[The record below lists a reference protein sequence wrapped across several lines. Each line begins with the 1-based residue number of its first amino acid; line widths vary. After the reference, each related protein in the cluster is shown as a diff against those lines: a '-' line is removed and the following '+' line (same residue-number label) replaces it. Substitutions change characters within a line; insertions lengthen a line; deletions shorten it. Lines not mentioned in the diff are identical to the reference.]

1 MRATALTTLKK
12 VAFTLLCCTVLMV
25 FGASAQTLQSIKADP
40 GTNTGPPSG
49 AILDLANPPQ
59 AVPGGGN
66 DTYQQ
71 YTVTFQAALANT
83 AITFAFREDP
93 AFISFSNASVTDIT
107 NPNSPGPNL
116 LQNGNFSLGT
126 YAETMDGVVVNSLTP
141 VDWTYANQYGA
152 AAGGIVESAC
162 GAGPAPLYTFGVGDC
177 WFDGAVEA
185 FDAISQTIPTTVG
198 DTYLISF
205 YVADNSGCGCDFSDL
220 SGDGFPGI
228 DVAVYAQA
236 GLPPPNQDTLTL
248 TLTGLG
254 AGNVTDTTSPPVS
267 PTPINCSEAGGGVAQ
282 TGICSESDAGGTMVT
297 LTETPGTTAGGLS
310 TFGGWG
316 PVNGPCAY
324 AGTNPTCTLTMN
336 SAQSVT
342 ASFVAPPVSYN
353 LTFSPGTNV
362 TQSALLCYGQ
372 PLPSTDTCSDP
383 NASQLT
389 IMTPM
394 VMTEFPLTVLVTEF
408 SDNGL
413 CLPGGNGQSSQFA
426 CRFGSFFNYGT
437 DPNGNTIAPL
447 CYGYLNGSCAQ
458 YLLYDTNSGP
468 HTAFPPGLTSGD
480 FYLDFGFNNTSAI
493 SNLTSYWANSTPRVL
508 DDPDSYEF
516 PPLPYGTNCGD
527 PMQVGTTP
535 TQYSPTIY
543 CQFVEDVTTFYTP
556 GPGLDP
562 IGGRIPATNNLGVA
576 FLPTTTGTGP
586 SQTPPTAT
594 APAITGSCVTGTAC
608 VLSGSS
614 LTFAEGMGG
623 TFQVTVTAG
632 YPAPNL
638 TESGALPTGLTFNTA
653 TGTISGTPAD
663 GADGTSYP
671 ITVTATNGSG
681 SAVLSYT
688 LTVAPAALT
697 ITASSATV
705 AYGTGI
711 PTITPTISGLV
722 NGDGN
727 SVLGTMT
734 CSAAVPAGKPVGTW
748 PTTCSG
754 ASDPTYAIT
763 PVPGTLQITAVPLII
778 TASSPTITSG
788 TTPTINPIYSPFVNG
803 DSPSSLTMQPNCTT
817 TATSTSLP
825 GSYPSTCSGAVDP
838 NYTISYVP
846 GTVTVVGLEISP
858 LTVNFG
864 QLYWGQIGIQGIV
877 LKNTGTTPVTITSIN
892 HAGGTAPGDFGDL
905 TFCPPM
911 ILKLPATLP
920 AGKRCAIGV
929 GILATAKVFS
939 PTASTTYLTI
949 TEGAATQT
957 VLLTAQVI
965 NPQASFSSTYLSSGK
980 LTFPTTAEGNNNEQ
994 TITVTNPGNTPLIL
1008 GNPAISVSSSSGYF
1022 TLSSTTCNGATVD
1035 TTSEGG
1041 VTSCVINV
1049 TFAPNATGTF
1059 AGTLKVAD
1067 NAWIGPHTI
1076 SLSGSTGH

>member
-1 MRATALTTLKK
+1 MVSAALGQVAGGPANPSSGPTAPPPTAGQNDPIIGLPADPNYGNCFPFGCAYNGSYQQVYISSQFSGPITITGLSFYNTQVNDEATAMNSGTWTISLSTTSKNLDTLSTTFSNNIGPDNTQVFSGNLAQSWAFGDTLAIVLTTPFTYNPSSGNLLMTV
-12 VAFTLLCCTVLMV
+12 VATGTTAPDGFIYFDTNGEAEEGGDTIMGRVYCSEVEGAGVDCGPTGLVDSG
-25 FGASAQTLQSIKADP
+25 FGL
-40 GTNTGPPSG
+40 
-49 AILDLANPPQ
+49 
-59 AVPGGGN
+59 
-66 DTYQQ
+66 
-71 YTVTFQAALANT
+71 
-83 AITFAFREDP
+83 
-93 AFISFSNASVTDIT
+93 VTDI
-107 NPNSPGPNL
+107 S
-116 LQNGNFSLGT
+116 S
-126 YAETMDGVVVNSLTP
+126 AVVSK
-141 VDWTYANQYGA
+141 
-152 AAGGIVESAC
+152 E
-162 GAGPAPLYTFGVGDC
+162 
-177 WFDGAVEA
+177 
-185 FDAISQTIPTTVG
+185 
-198 DTYLISF
+198 
-205 YVADNSGCGCDFSDL
+205 
-220 SGDGFPGI
+220 
-228 DVAVYAQA
+228 
-236 GLPPPNQDTLTL
+236 TLTV
-248 TLTGLG
+248 TETGLG
-254 AGNVTDTTSPPVS
+254 AGTVTDTTYPPVS
-267 PTPINCSEAGGGVAQ
+267 PTPINCAEAGGGVAQ
-282 TGICSESDAGGTMVT
+282 TGVCSETDAPGTMVT

-336 SAQSVT
+336 SAQNVT

-372 PLPSTDTCSDP
+372 PLIPPSPCPDP

-389 IMTPM
+389 ITTPM

-413 CLPGGNGQSSQFA
+413 CSPGGNGQSSQLA

-493 SNLTSYWANSTPRVL
+493 SNLTSYWANSTPRVF
-508 DDPDSYEF
+508 DDPDGNEF
-516 PPLPYGTNCGD
+516 PGLPYGTDCSS
-527 PMQVGTTP
+527 PMLVGPPPGTTYLNP
-535 TQYSPTIY
+535 QGQEVY
-543 CQFVEDVTTFYTP
+543 CQFDKDVTTFYTP

-562 IGGRIPATNNLGVA
+562 IGGRIPATNNLVVA
-576 FLPTTTGTGP
+576 FVPTTTGNNP
-586 SQTPPTAT
+586 VQTPPTST

-608 VLSGSS
+608 VLSGGS

-638 TESGALPTGLTFNTA
+638 TELGALPTGLTFNAA

-727 SVLGTMT
+727 SVLGTIT
-734 CSAAVPAGKPVGTW
+734 CSAAVPAGNPVGTW

-778 TASSPTITSG
+778 TSSSPTIASG
-788 TTPTINPIYSPFVNG
+788 TTPVITPTYSGFVNG

-877 LKNTGTTPVTITSIN
+877 LKNTGTTPITITSIN

-905 TFCPPM
+905 SFCPPM

-920 AGKRCAIGV
+920 AGKSCAIGV

-949 TEGAATQT
+949 TDGAASQP
-957 VLLTAQVI
+957 VLLTALVI
-965 NPQASFSSTYLSSGK
+965 NPQAAFSSTYLSSGK
-980 LTFPTTAEGNNNEQ
+980 LTFPTTTEGNSNEQ

-1022 TLSSTTCNGATVD
+1022 TLTSTTCNGATVD

-1059 AGTLKVAD
+1059 TGTLKIKD
-1067 NAWIGPHTI
+1067 NAWNGPKTI